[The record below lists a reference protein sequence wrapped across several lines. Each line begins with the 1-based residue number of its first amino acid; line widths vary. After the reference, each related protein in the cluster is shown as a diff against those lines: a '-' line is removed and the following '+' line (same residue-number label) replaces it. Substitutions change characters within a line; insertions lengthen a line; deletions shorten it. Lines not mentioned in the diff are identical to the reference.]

1 MPHPRHGLDAAF
13 QTPLRLSLM
22 AALGREELDFG
33 ALRDALETSDS
44 QLSKAIAALEQAGYV
59 AVRKGHLGSRPRTWV
74 AATLRGRRAFERH
87 LAALAE
93 IGRGYSGS

>member
-22 AALGREELDFG
+22 AALGREEIDFG
-33 ALRDALETSDS
+33 ALREALETSDS
-44 QLSKAIAALEQAGYV
+44 QLSKAITALEHAGYIV
-59 AVRKGHLGSRPRTWV
+59 VRKGHLGNRPRTWV
-74 AATLRGRRAFERH
+74 AATVNGRRAFGRH

-93 IGRGYSGS
+93 ISRGYPSS